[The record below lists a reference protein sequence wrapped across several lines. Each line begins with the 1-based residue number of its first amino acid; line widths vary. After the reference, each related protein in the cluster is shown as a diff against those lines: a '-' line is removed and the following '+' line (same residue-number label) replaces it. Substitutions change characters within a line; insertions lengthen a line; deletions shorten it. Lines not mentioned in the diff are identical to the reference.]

1 MIIGDSSALVA
12 LAVVNQLELLE
23 KLYDNLY
30 IPEAVFNEVTQIGK
44 PQSDKLRQFL
54 QSRVKRVDLTLT
66 QLGLGLGELEAI
78 TLYKNLDAD
87 VLLIDDN
94 RAKKYASL
102 NGVKVIGSLGILIK
116 AKEQGHIEKVKPLLD
131 EIQKS
136 EVYIA
141 MKLIEKVLEICG
153 ENISVRR

>member
-102 NGVKVIGSLGILIK
+102 NGVKVIGSLGVLIK
-116 AKEQGHIEKVKPLLD
+116 AKEEGHIEKVKPFLD

-136 EVYIA
+136 EVYIS

-153 ENISVRR
+153 EDL

>member
-1 MIIGDSSALVA
+1 MVIGDSSALVA

-23 KLYDNLY
+23 KLYDKLY

-54 QSRVKRVDLTLT
+54 QGKVKRVDLTLT

-78 TLYKNLDAD
+78 TLYKKLDAD

-102 NGVKVIGSLGILIK
+102 NGVNVIGSLGILIK
-116 AKEQGHIEKVKPLLD
+116 AKEQGYIDKVKPFLD
-131 EIQKS
+131 DIQKS
-136 EVYIA
+136 EVYISK
-141 MKLIEKVLEICG
+141 KLIEKVLEICG
-153 ENISVRR
+153 ENL

>member
-1 MIIGDSSALVA
+1 MVIGDSSALVA

-30 IPEAVFNEVTQIGK
+30 IPQAVFDEVTQIGK
-44 PQSDKLRQFL
+44 PQSNKLRQFL
-54 QSRVKRVDLTLT
+54 QSKVKQVDLTLT

-78 TLYKNLDAD
+78 TLYKKLDAD

-102 NGVKVIGSLGILIK
+102 NGVKVIGSLGILVK
-116 AKEQGHIEKVKPLLD
+116 AKERGHIERVKLFLD

-136 EVYIA
+136 EVYISK
-141 MKLIEKVLEICG
+141 KLIEKVLEICG
-153 ENISVRR
+153 EN

>member
-1 MIIGDSSALVA
+1 MIVGDSSALVA

-116 AKEQGHIEKVKPLLD
+116 AKEKGHIEKVKPLLD

-136 EVYIA
+136 KVYIS

-153 ENISVRR
+153 ENI

>member
-23 KLYDNLY
+23 KLYDRLY
-30 IPEAVFNEVTQIGK
+30 IPQAVFDEVTQIGK
-44 PQSDKLRQFL
+44 PQSDKLRKFL
-54 QSRVKRVDLTLT
+54 QSKVKRVDLTLT

-78 TLYKNLDAD
+78 TLYKKLDAD

-102 NGVKVIGSLGILIK
+102 NGVKVIGSLGVLIK
-116 AKEQGHIEKVKPLLD
+116 AKEKGHIGKVKPLL
-131 EIQKS
+131 EELQKS
-136 EVYIA
+136 EVYISH
-141 MKLIEKVLEICG
+141 KLIEKVLEICG
-153 ENISVRR
+153 ESL

>member
-30 IPEAVFNEVTQIGK
+30 IPQAVFDEVTQIGK
-44 PQSDKLRQFL
+44 PQSNKLRQFL
-54 QSRVKRVDLTLT
+54 QSKVKQVALTLT

-78 TLYKNLDAD
+78 TLYKKLDAD

-102 NGVKVIGSLGILIK
+102 NGVKVIGSLGILVK
-116 AKEQGHIEKVKPLLD
+116 AKEKGHIERVKPFLD

-136 EVYIA
+136 EVYISK
-141 MKLIEKVLEICG
+141 KLIEKVLEICG
-153 ENISVRR
+153 EN